1 MLKEVVKK
9 EDLNESLWHSV
20 RQETIKVVLTKR
32 VKSVFE
38 DEVDGS
44 GDEVVLLKEYK
55 SNRDLMADFRKGNDL
70 RQRSR
75 VFLYDIDEN
84 K

>member
-9 EDLNESLWHSV
+9 EDSNESLWDSV

-44 GDEVVLLKEYK
+44 GDEVLLKEYK
-55 SNRDLMADFRKGNDL
+55 SSRDLMADFRKGSDL
-70 RQRSR
+70 RQRSC
-75 VFLYDIDEN
+75 VSLYDGN